1 MAGRPK
7 KLKRGPHSGLFTKS
21 RQPKRVLQETS
32 IDKTLLSSKN
42 VIEGKRRATA
52 IRDDDISEQEN
63 FTFFTEY
70 LKMVKFVKR
79 YACLGCNQFGHC
91 TIKPTQ
97 YRGVVLRLRPV

>member
-7 KLKRGPHSGLFTKS
+7 KLKRGPNSGLFTKS

-32 IDKTLLSSKN
+32 IDKTLLSPKN

-63 FTFFTEY
+63 FTFFTDY
-70 LKMVKFVKR
+70 FVHVIFYKGR
-79 YACLGCNQFGHC
+79 
-91 TIKPTQ
+91 
-97 YRGVVLRLRPV
+97 